1 MYEMVLDLFRKG
13 SSSKEE
19 ESQQQKNAA
28 ILDLALLQRA
38 KVAIQFSHDI
48 SKLSQISGVIMSLS
62 EAGLVLE
69 LSGITTVTERFIDQP
84 ITCFFKIV
92 ERDERHREI
101 FYTFRTTILRARHI
115 ADKPPQ
121 IAVSFPK
128 NLQGSQRRKSLRM
141 KPDLQQFSHISLWRY
156 DASGGFDINKP
167 SVSHSHFKNNV
178 ARIDNISAGGLRI
191 SLRRDLL
198 KEQDLAPEKGHRFII
213 FATFSD
219 DIPKLRTEYWLVCK
233 INNTQRDPVSG
244 DMVLGF
250 EFIAHGLRQ
259 PETGKVEWS
268 KIMDNVIDDLA
279 QRIYQWHVTLYR
291 TKGLSG

>member
-1 MYEMVLDLFRKG
+1 MVLDLFRKN

-19 ESQQQKNAA
+19 ESQRQKNAA
-28 ILDLALLQRA
+28 ILDLALLQRS
-38 KVAIQFSHDI
+38 KVYIQFSQDI
-48 SKLSQISGVIMSLS
+48 SNLSNIFGVITALNDT
-62 EAGLVLE
+62 GLVLE
-69 LSGITTVTERFIDQP
+69 LSGIAAVKERFIGQP

-92 ERDERHREI
+92 ERDERHRET
-101 FYTFRTTILRARHI
+101 FYTFRTTILRTRQL

-121 IAVSFPK
+121 IAVSFPTT
-128 NLQGSQRRKSLRM
+128 LQGSQRRKSLRM
-141 KPDLQQFSHISLWRY
+141 KPDLQQFSHIALWKY

-167 SVSHSHFKNNV
+167 SVSHTHFKNKV
-178 ARIDNISAGGLRI
+178 AQIDNISAGGLRI

-198 KEQDLAPEKGHRFII
+198 KEQALAPEKGHRFIV
-213 FATFSD
+213 FATFSED
-219 DIPKLRTEYWLVCK
+219 LPKLRTEYWLVCK
-233 INNTQRDPVSG
+233 INNVQRDPVSG

-250 EFIAHGLRQ
+250 EFIANGVRQ
-259 PETGKVEWS
+259 QETGKVEWS